1 MQVDPMKQL
10 GLAGCVMLALTTSSM
25 MTAHAA
31 EYCGI
36 SIAASHGKVPV
47 YTEPNTRS
55 FKMRLLPD
63 GALLD
68 LQNTDVV
75 YSELEWVPVKDNGW
89 VESKYTQG
97 TACTSKYDYC
107 LNHFCH
113 PGPTVTTLP
122 ATFGPVTSGPTMAD
136 APSWLTK
143 RYTYKPR
150 LRRR

>member
-1 MQVDPMKQL
+1 MKKL
-10 GLAGCVMLALTTSSM
+10 ILAGIAALLALPAS
-25 MTAHAA
+25 AHAT
-31 EYCGI
+31 EYCGVRV
-36 SIAASHGKVPV
+36 AVSHGMVPV

-55 FKMRLLPD
+55 FKIRLLPV

-68 LQNTDVV
+68 IENTAVV
-75 YSELEWVPVKDNGW
+75 YDETEWTPIKDHHGW
-89 VESKYTQG
+89 VETKYTQG

-143 RYTYKPR
+143 RYSYKRR
-150 LRRR
+150 LHR